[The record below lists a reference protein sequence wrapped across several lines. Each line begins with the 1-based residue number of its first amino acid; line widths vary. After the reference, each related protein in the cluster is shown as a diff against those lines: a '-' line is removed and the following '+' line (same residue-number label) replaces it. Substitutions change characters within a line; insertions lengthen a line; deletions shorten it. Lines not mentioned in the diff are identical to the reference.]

1 MSEQRICP
9 HCDIEL
15 ESWIGPPETMWGE
28 IFVCNNDECVYYL
41 SSNDCLSEQG
51 AKESLAFRYAVDP
64 MNNDKSFNLLSWMP
78 PAIREK
84 ARQYMESHGC
94 KP

>member
-84 ARQYMESHGC
+84 ARHYMESQAC